1 MRPTDIRTALDAL
14 QLRPSKSLGQ
24 NFLHDANL
32 AKAIARAA
40 VPEHAAFAVEIGP
53 GLGALTAP
61 LLERCDRLLVV
72 EKDARL
78 ARWIADHFAPDRVEV
93 VHGDATRFDWR
104 PLMRHGPLPLAGNLP
119 YSATSPILRNF
130 LGPSSP
136 FTRAVFAVQSEF
148 AARLCAEP
156 ATADYSALTVRIRRL
171 WSVRRERALPPT
183 VFLPEPGVDS
193 SLVVLE
199 RRPPRHFPPVR
210 TDFFDTIVQR
220 GFSQRRKQLR
230 PLLKVAADLWAAW
243 CETCALPPTCRAAD
257 LSVAQWA
264 DLAHML
270 DPAAAAPPQD
280 DGEEFDVVDE
290 NDTVTGTAPRG
301 EVHRMNILH
310 RSVHI
315 LLFDDAGALLLQKRS
330 AWKDREPLKWD
341 SSAAGH
347 LEPGEDYASAAARE
361 TAEEL
366 GIRPD
371 LQPLGK
377 IRACANTGGEFVEV
391 FTASHRGPFILAPA
405 EIEDAK
411 FFPLEV
417 IASWIANR
425 PDDFAPGF
433 REVWRLAGGRSQQP
447 WNAGS
452 RHEPRGHW
460 LAFLDTS
467 GRGP

>member
-1 MRPTDIRTALDAL
+1 MRPTDIRAALDEL

-32 AKAIARAA
+32 ARSIARTA

-78 ARWIADHFAPDRVEV
+78 ARWIADRFPGDRVEV
-93 VHGDATRFDWR
+93 VHGDASSFDWR
-104 PLMRHGPLPLAGNLP
+104 PLMRRGPLPLAGNLP
-119 YSATSPILRNF
+119 YCATSPILRNF
-130 LGPSSP
+130 LAPASP

-148 AARLCAEP
+148 AARLCAAP

-193 SLVVLE
+193 ALVVLE
-199 RRPPRHFPPVR
+199 RRTPRHFPPVR

-230 PLLKVAADLWAAW
+230 PLLEVAAAPWASW
-243 CETCALPPTCRAAD
+243 CERHGLPPTCRAAD

-264 DLAHML
+264 DLARTL
-270 DPAAAAPPQD
+270 DPAAAALPQH

-290 NDTVTGTAPRG
+290 NDTVIGTAPRG
-301 EVHRMNILH
+301 EVHRLNLLH

-315 LLFDDAGALLLQKRS
+315 LVFDNAGALLLQKRS

-347 LEPGEDYASAAARE
+347 LEPGEDYACAAARE

-391 FTASHRGPFILAPA
+391 FISRNSGPFILPPA
-405 EIEDAK
+405 EIEEAR
-411 FFPLEV
+411 FFALDT
-417 IASWIANR
+417 IAQWIIDR
-425 PDDFAPGF
+425 PQDFAPAF
-433 REVWRLAGGRSQQP
+433 HEVWRLACGRLE
-447 WNAGS
+447 A
-452 RHEPRGHW
+452 
-460 LAFLDTS
+460 
-467 GRGP
+467 